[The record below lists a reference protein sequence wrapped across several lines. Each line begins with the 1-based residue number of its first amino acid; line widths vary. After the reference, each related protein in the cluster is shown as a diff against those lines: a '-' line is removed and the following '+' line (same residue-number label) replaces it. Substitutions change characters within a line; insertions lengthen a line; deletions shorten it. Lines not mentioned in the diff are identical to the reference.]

1 MVYQGPDDLF
11 TAEYRTL
18 DKHQYVHIFAVGL
31 LFAAFDAYGIGSN
44 DVANA
49 FATAVGARS
58 LTLRMACLIALVTEF
73 IGAISLGAEVADTI
87 KGKIISQHDF
97 KGQSDML
104 MLGMFCSSIGSSV
117 WVNSASYIGMPVSTT
132 HATVGSTIGVGI
144 AFGGKDTVT
153 WGGCT
158 GSTVNDCNGVL
169 KIVCSWFISP
179 ALAAAFGGF
188 VFMITKLTVLA
199 PGGEE
204 SYQRAR
210 YCMPVYIGVVW
221 SVVTFF
227 MALKGGPALNS
238 EFDLYSKNDTGGK
251 ELNPSAIGPLFGIAF
266 GVGCFFGLLSIPV
279 FLMNPRFES
288 YCRKTHAEEVE
299 EAAKA
304 REKKAAEEDPSS
316 MSNVLSKLV
325 FAGMDK
331 EVVEITD
338 GAVGANQARHA
349 QEAAEKYFEPT
360 ERSFQFVQVFTAS
373 FSSLS
378 HGANDVAN
386 AIGPF
391 CTVYHVWATGFTE
404 LSDPSKS
411 KKVPVPAWI
420 LAFGG
425 IFIDLGLSIDGWR
438 LMRNLGNNI
447 TYQSPS
453 RGAAMELGALTT
465 VLIASQQGIPVSTT
479 HCMTGA
485 TVGVGMCNGDMGS
498 INWLMVAW
506 ASFGWVITLPCAGL
520 VAGLIFA
527 FVGKAPKL
535 LSETDQT
542 AILTFKPDALAHL
555 NVPADHKMNGMCY
568 VQSSCNKVRFIKSFR
583 DSVFDFQ
590 RDYTMPADDS
600 DFVKNGRYSWAY
612 NETKVYKP

>member
-1 MVYQGPDDLF
+1 MVYTGPDDLF
-11 TAEYRTL
+11 QAEYRTL
-18 DKHQYVHIFAVGL
+18 DKHQYVHIFVVGL

-58 LTLRMACLIALVTEF
+58 LTLRTACLIALVTEF
-73 IGAISLGAEVADTI
+73 LGAITLGADVADTI
-87 KGKIISQHDF
+87 KGKIISQSDF

-144 AFGGKDTVT
+144 AFGGRDSVL
-153 WGGCT
+153 WGECT

-179 ALAAAFGGF
+179 ALAALFGGV
-188 VFMITKLTVLA
+188 VFMVTKLTVLR

-204 SYQRAR
+204 SYKRAR
-210 YCMPVYIGVVW
+210 YAMPVYIGLVW
-221 SVVTFF
+221 AVVTFF
-227 MALKGGPALNS
+227 MALKGGPALNGA
-238 EFDLYSKNDTGGK
+238 FDLYTKNDTGGK
-251 ELNPSAIGPLFGIAF
+251 EINASAMGPLFGVAF
-266 GVGCFFGLLSIPV
+266 GVGTFFGIV
-279 FLMNPRFES
+279 TIFAFLMNPKFEA
-288 YCRKTHAEEVE
+288 YCRKTAVE
-299 EAAKA
+299 EAEEA
-304 REKKAAEEDPSS
+304 RVATEKKTADEDPSS
-316 MSNVLSKLV
+316 MQNVLSKLI

-338 GAVGANQARHA
+338 DAVGADQARHA
-349 QEAAEKYFEPT
+349 HEVAEQYYEPT

-404 LSDPSKS
+404 LSDSKKS
-411 KKVPVPAWI
+411 KKVPVPVWI

-485 TVGVGMCNGDMGS
+485 TVGVGMCNGDMSS

-506 ASFGWVITLPCAGL
+506 ASFGWVVTLPCAGL

-535 LSETDQT
+535 LSQTDET
-542 AILTFKPDALAHL
+542 AILTFKPDALELL
-555 NVPADHKMNGMCY
+555 NVPENHKMNGMCF
-568 VQSSCNKVRFIKSFR
+568 VQSSCNKVRFIKSFH

-590 RDYTMPADDS
+590 RDYTMPVEG
-600 DFVKNGRYSWAY
+600 DFVSNGRYSWAY
-612 NETKVYKP
+612 NETKVYQP